1 MDSSWLI
8 SFKKHVDKILKE
20 NQLLVNVEFKLRS
33 PDSMKYFFERDDLLL
48 FENFFQPQI
57 NDTQSVENDY
67 IENVESFYSNINF
80 VECFGIIVNK
90 ENKKMAIY
98 LFKIVKFILNNYGYS
113 EKIKQFIKYL
123 ANIYSKEIFEDKM

>member
-1 MDSSWLI
+1 LDSSWLI

-90 ENKKMAIY
+90 ENKKMAHN
-98 LFKIVKFILNNYGYS
+98 LFLRSQDRLIHW
-113 EKIKQFIKYL
+113 
-123 ANIYSKEIFEDKM
+123 MMT